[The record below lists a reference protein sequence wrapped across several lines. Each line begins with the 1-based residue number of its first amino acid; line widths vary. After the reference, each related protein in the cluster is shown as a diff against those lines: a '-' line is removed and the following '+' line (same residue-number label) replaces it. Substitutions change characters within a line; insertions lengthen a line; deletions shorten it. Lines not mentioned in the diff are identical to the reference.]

1 MHYSPHPRFSAYLSG
16 LLLALALA
24 LSACV
29 ASESGRSREAGLPS
43 PGEHRAL
50 KSMLLAQP
58 EFSEGELLKFQKDLA
73 PTINMPKEEALPYL
87 EANKGWPQARSTY
100 MILKIGLAAESILA
114 GKSCAEL
121 FPVIPPELYPSL
133 GEIDLVAKHADLIL
147 PLFMP
152 PGSKAIG
159 QNSAEGAAPRP
170 TPRGAT
176 KNTENSPSI
185 GVHP

>member
-1 MHYSPHPRFSAYLSG
+1 MPHLPCRHFNICLAS
-16 LLLALALA
+16 LLLALT
-24 LSACV
+24 LSAC
-29 ASESGRSREAGLPS
+29 AAGEGGRSRETGLPF
-43 PGEHRAL
+43 PGEHRAF
-50 KSMLLAQP
+50 KAMILAQP
-58 EFSEGELLKFQKDLA
+58 EFSEEELLKFQKDLA
-73 PTINMPKEEALPYL
+73 PTMDMSKEEALPYL

-100 MILKIGLAAESILA
+100 MILKMGMAAESILA
-114 GKSCAEL
+114 GKSCPEL
-121 FPVIPPELYPSL
+121 FPAIPPELYPNPA
-133 GEIDLVAKHADLIL
+133 EIDLVAKHADLIL

-170 TPRGAT
+170 APRAVT